1 MRFRA
6 PKPEAIL
13 VDYFSICSF
22 QDRIS
27 SISTP
32 SDIAYETFL
41 IEAPY
46 INRQRWGSLESL
58 NSLPGAYQL
67 YLGCIQSQLVTNEPV
82 TDINQ
87 ILIQIK
93 ANTID
98 MIRSEGQM
106 SVICIHT
113 TLTMGK
119 TIWQVVNRN
128 KKLQRSHA
136 GLFPEECLRTATS
149 CQTNDHSRSILD
161 YDHSDRT

>member
-22 QDRIS
+22 HDRIS

-32 SDIAYETFL
+32 SEIAYETCL

-58 NSLPGAYQL
+58 KSLPGAYQQL

-87 ILIQIK
+87 IMIQIK
-93 ANTID
+93 ANTMD

-113 TLTMGK
+113 RRTMGK
-119 TIWQVVNRN
+119 TIWEVVNRN
-128 KKLQRSHA
+128 KRQQRSQDC
-136 GLFPEECLRTATS
+136 FLRNAS
-149 CQTNDHSRSILD
+149 GQQQVVTNDHSRNIFD
-161 YDHSDRT
+161 HDHSDRT